1 MAEVIQYMKLVDG
14 VSGPILDMTTAA
26 EDLAGELMH
35 AASAAGK
42 MDSGFA
48 SLGQSAS
55 RSAGLIGKVGEAFS
69 NTIGQFALGNL
80 AANAVMSIGSAVAAL
95 PGKIMAASDA
105 YSGMQARLQLV
116 AGSAEA
122 ASQMN
127 DLIYQS
133 ALRARGSYE
142 GMADAVGKI
151 AMTAKDAFPDS
162 REVVP
167 FVEGIQKLF
176 TIGGTGIQQ
185 QADAML
191 QLTQALGSG
200 KLQGDE
206 FRSIA
211 EAAPMISQMIADY
224 MGVSRAELKDLGA
237 QGEITADIMKNAILS
252 NMDVIEQKFETM
264 PMTWGQA
271 WQQMGTITTRAMHPV
286 YDAISGLAGGP
297 AMQSLL
303 SAFAALMPVI
313 GETFASAI
321 NGAMWLGEALI
332 SYVSYSLEWCYA
344 WMVMLG
350 SLFEAVFPY
359 AAGALAMY
367 AVWWEYANVGAQIHA
382 VTLVLVT
389 ARQWAVTAATTAWAT
404 TAWAAITGVLT
415 ARQWALNLALLANP
429 TTWLVG
435 LVFLAIGAFTAWI
448 AATEGLRGAIAG
460 AFGAIGDIAEKTVN
474 FMIDSV
480 NGLIK
485 VLNAAANGIN
495 TVFGTNISMVG
506 TIDWRASGWGG
517 AASNFVKNF
526 DPSTFLK
533 GFMPQMPAIGTA
545 SYGGGSAALA
555 MPDMGL
561 GGGGG
566 EGPAAR
572 ETAANTRGMLDAMGI
587 MDEDLKFFRDVAEQE
602 AINRYTTASVNI
614 NLGGVNQN
622 ISSGVDENDVLTHLV
637 EQLQEAEEA
646 GGEAV
651 RD

>member
-14 VSGPILDMTTAA
+14 VSGPILNMTTAA

-42 MDSGFA
+42 MDNGFA

-69 NTIGQFALGNL
+69 NTIGQFALGNI

-95 PGKIMAASDA
+95 PGRIMAASDA

-122 ASQMN
+122 ASEMN

-151 AMTAKDAFPDS
+151 AMTAKDAFPDP

-237 QGEITADIMKNAILS
+237 QGEITADTMKNAILS

-271 WQQMGTITTRAMHPV
+271 WQQMGTITTRAMQPV

-313 GETFASAI
+313 GETFAAGI
-321 NGAMWLGEALI
+321 NGAVWLGEAVLTVG
-332 SYVSYSLEWCYA
+332 SYVMDWLYA
-344 WMVMLG
+344 GLVMFG
-350 SLFEAVFPY
+350 SLCETVFPY

-367 AVWWEYANVGAQIHA
+367 AVWWEYANVGAQIQA
-382 VTLVLVT
+382 VTLALVT
-389 ARQWAVTAATTAWAT
+389 ARQWAVTAAT

-429 TTWLVG
+429 TTWLIG

-460 AFGAIGDIAEKTVN
+460 AFGAIGDIAEKAVN

-495 TVFGTNISMVG
+495 TVFGTNISTVG

-533 GFMPQMPAIGTA
+533 GFMPQMPAIDA
-545 SYGGGSAALA
+545 SSYGGGSAALA
-555 MPDMGL
+555 MPDTGL

-566 EGPAAR
+566 EGPAAK

>member
-1 MAEVIQYMKLVDG
+1 MAEVVQYMKLVDG
-14 VSGPILDMTTAA
+14 VSGPILNMTTAA

-42 MDSGFA
+42 MDNGFA

-55 RSAGLIGKVGEAFS
+55 RSAGLIGQVGEAFS

-122 ASQMN
+122 ASEMN

-151 AMTAKDAFPDS
+151 AMTAKDAFPDP

-224 MGVSRAELKDLGA
+224 MGVSRGELKDLGA

-271 WQQMGTITTRAMHPV
+271 WQQMGTITTRAMQPV

-313 GETFASAI
+313 GETFAAGI
-321 NGAMWLGEALI
+321 NGAVWLGEAVLAAG
-332 SYVSYSLEWCYA
+332 SYVMDWLYA
-344 WMVMLG
+344 GLVMFG
-350 SLFEAVFPY
+350 SLCETVFPY

-382 VTLVLVT
+382 VTMALVA
-389 ARQWAVTAATTAWAT
+389 ARQWAVTAAT

-429 TTWLVG
+429 TTWLIG

-460 AFGAIGDIAEKTVN
+460 AFGAIGDIAEKAVN

-485 VLNAAANGIN
+485 VLNAAASGIN
-495 TVFGTNISMVG
+495 TVFGTNISTVG
-506 TIDWRASGWGG
+506 TIDWRASGWSG

-533 GFMPQMPAIGTA
+533 GFMPKMPAIDA
-545 SYGGGSAALA
+545 SSYGGGSAALA
-555 MPDMGL
+555 MPAGAL
-561 GGGGG
+561 GGG
-566 EGPAAR
+566 EGPAAK

-622 ISSGVDENDVLTHLV
+622 ISNGVDENDVLTHLV